1 MNGVLV
7 DRELMIRSELHH
19 RHDVPEFGDEHPQ
32 DAEFVHSAERPFRI
46 SVLYQKV
53 DKKLVGLWILPE
65 GIVDKVQ
72 I

>member
-1 MNGVLV
+1 MLV

-32 DAEFVHSAERPFRI
+32 DAELVHSAERPLRI
-46 SVLYQKV
+46 SVFYQKV
-53 DKKLVGLWILPE
+53 DKKLVRLRILPE

-72 I
+72 V

>member
-1 MNGVLV
+1 MLV

-32 DAEFVHSAERPFRI
+32 DAEFVHSAECPLRI
-46 SVLYQKV
+46 SVFYQKV
-53 DKKLVGLWILPE
+53 DKKLIRLRILPE